1 MKSKEL
7 IAILQELDPT
17 GECQVYSE
25 GDICDVIK
33 LPWYYDGRQGI
44 IVWKDKNFKT
54 GDLNIIGLR
63 EHTVEDGDKIYIQC
77 YTLDDAASDEIL
89 SDDAKK
95 VEGSDYFLDK
105 FEKRKLFY
113 IDMSNKHKVDQKDK

>member
-113 IDMSNKHKVDQKDK
+113 IDMSNKHKVNQKDK